1 MFRNT
6 VASVISRVDLPS
18 VVSEWRS
25 ID

>member
-18 VVSEWRS
+18 VVNEWRS